1 MKTTKG
7 ILIASAVAS
16 LFASAAFAGD
26 KEMPKKDGKAATEV
40 KCEGANE
47 CKGKGSCG
55 GATHSC
61 AGKNECK
68 VKGWTAMAT
77 DKDCKAKGG
86 KIVADAKM

>member
-47 CKGKGSCG
+47 CKGKG
-55 GATHSC
+55 
-61 AGKNECK
+61 
-68 VKGWTAMAT
+68 WTAMAT
-77 DKDCKAKGG
+77 EKDCKAKGG
-86 KIVADAKM
+86 TAGKMEKM